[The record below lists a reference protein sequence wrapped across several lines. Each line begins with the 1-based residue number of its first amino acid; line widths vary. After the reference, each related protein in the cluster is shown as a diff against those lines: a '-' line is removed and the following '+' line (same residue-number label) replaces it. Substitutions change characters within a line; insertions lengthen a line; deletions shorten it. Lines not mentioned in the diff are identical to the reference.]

1 MRRRSTLPPG
11 TLLVVLPT
19 PVADIRVG
27 DVVTYQIESG
37 QPSVVSHRVVGTT
50 SSSDGSRTW
59 LLPAVAGLLLTYGAV
74 MITIGIVSAAR
85 RRAARTRHH
94 RVRRAHG
101 AHRATLR

>member
-1 MRRRSTLPPG
+1 M
-11 TLLVVLPT
+11 
-19 PVADIRVG
+19 ADIRVG

-37 QPSVVSHRVVGTT
+37 QPVVISHRVVGIT

-59 LLPAVAGLLLTYGAV
+59 LLSAVAGLLLAYGAV
-74 MITIGIVSAAR
+74 MIAIGTVSAAR

-94 RVRRAHG
+94 PVRRAHG